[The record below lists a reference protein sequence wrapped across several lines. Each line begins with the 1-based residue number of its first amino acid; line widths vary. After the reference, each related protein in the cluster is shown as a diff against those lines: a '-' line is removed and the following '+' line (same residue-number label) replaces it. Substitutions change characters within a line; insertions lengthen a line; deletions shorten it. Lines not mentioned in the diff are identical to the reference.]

1 MADRRAAKE
10 AMEELLVR
18 GVALGENRREP
29 ARHPLRRLEG
39 DFNGGLACALNIAR
53 TEIFDAHRDVAA
65 ASLAAHSE
73 ATGWL
78 ERFAPWAVCG
88 Q

>member
-1 MADRRAAKE
+1 
-10 AMEELLVR
+10 
-18 GVALGENRREP
+18 LGRTPREP

-39 DFNGGLACALNIAR
+39 DFNGGLACALDIAR
-53 TEIFDAHRDVAA
+53 TEIFDAHRDALV

-73 ATGWL
+73 ATGEL
-78 ERFAPWAVCG
+78 GRFAPWAMCG